1 MSKYNNL
8 KILFKYKK
16 IILRRFEKEFGENK
30 NFKHYD
36 YLSEEIKRKLFSFVI
51 TDIIELV
58 CDSFKE
64 NGLIITKEDYFEQIR
79 KSKGNIIH
87 NDEEFISY
95 IIVSFKTYLKRGK
108 LYAVNSKR
116 YDDDVEDFI
125 RQPINLTLYW
135 NATNYG
141 WSKCNKSHNTY
152 LNVINKLND
161 GEI

>member
-30 NFKHYD
+30 KFKHYD

-79 KSKGNIIH
+79 KSKGQAIF
-87 NDEEFISY
+87 NDEDLIKFFPSIITNFEIFI
-95 IIVSFKTYLKRGK
+95 LM
-108 LYAVNSKR
+108 
-116 YDDDVEDFI
+116 
-125 RQPINLTLYW
+125 PINFTLRGEK
-135 NATNYG
+135 TKFG
-141 WSKCNKSHNTY
+141 HTKCNLSNNTY
-152 LNVINKLND
+152 SKVIYRLSYGK
-161 GEI
+161 I